1 MIAELYLIMDLLRD
15 TVGDTPIS
23 PPSVKP
29 QAVKQTK
36 GSKANLAAGLFE
48 VGPITT
54 ISQQVIIPPISPDL
68 FNQWYLD
75 AIADIPITSLPYT
88 GKR

>member
-1 MIAELYLIMDLLRD
+1 MIAELYLILELLGD

-29 QAVKQTK
+29 QAVRQTI

-48 VGPITT
+48 VGPITE
-54 ISQQVIIPPISPDL
+54 IKQQVIIPPISQDQAT
-68 FNQWYLD
+68 QWWLD
-75 AIADIPITSLPYT
+75 ATAGIPVTSLPP
-88 GKR
+88 RAR

>member
-1 MIAELYLIMDLLRD
+1 MIAELFLVMDLLKG

-36 GSKANLAAGLFE
+36 GSKANLAAGLFK

-54 ISQQVIIPPISPDL
+54 ISQSFELPTMTPQQVATA
-68 FNQWYLD
+68 YLE
-75 AIADIPITSLPYT
+75 AAT
-88 GKR
+88 GRPEKIGTGGRF